1 MSIFIS
7 RGFDRREILRSI
19 GLSLLVCLVL
29 LLSYSCSSRS
39 ADGEVGQK
47 EPLPSLSFDHIP
59 DYEELTRLLHDW
71 AASRPEIMDLHSIG
85 QTPWGRSLWW
95 VTITN
100 KRTGAAE
107 EKPAL
112 MVDGNMHALEWIGGM
127 STLNFIRCVLEG
139 YGHDALVTKLVDTR
153 TVYVLPRVSPDGVEM
168 ALKEKKII
176 RSALRVSSESADEN
190 GLYMKDMDGD
200 GRIVFMRYKDRN
212 GPWKPH
218 PFEGRLMVA
227 RLPQDLD
234 GEFWRVLPEG
244 LIEAFDGENIRVK
257 PALEGVDFGVF
268 FPDDRLV
275 DEVEQHNNTEREL
288 VPEVLA
294 YVREIKARPNIFAHV
309 TCHSFGGAILM
320 PPVNAEE
327 KMPSSDRAVYDFLA
341 GKGSDLTGYEAITY
355 LSLRSG
361 QNLER
366 HISTEIGWLYN
377 VCGIFSFVTEFWNP
391 LKAAGLSING
401 PISLWLGGF
410 HPLEDEL
417 KLLEWSDRELGGQ
430 MFVPWH
436 PFDHPQLGKV
446 EIGGWDLVN
455 YFYNAPLER
464 IEGEIAPH
472 AQWLIL
478 LGLSSPRLE
487 IGALEAKTVGQDLWQ
502 IRLVVENSGW
512 LPTYCS
518 QKVLDNKKV
527 DEVTAEIELGSGLKL
542 TGGSSQQKIAHLAGR
557 SQQRSTAT
565 WWSYEPGTADRAVVV
580 WNVSGPAGRRVTVTV
595 RQSRAGTVRKEMIL
609 N

>member
-1 MSIFIS
+1 MDILINL
-7 RGFDRREILRSI
+7 GFKGHKILRSV
-19 GLSLLVCLVL
+19 GLSLLAGLVL
-29 LLSYSCSSRS
+29 LLSCSCPSRS
-39 ADGEVGQK
+39 VDRGVRQK
-47 EPLPSLSFDHIP
+47 EQLPSLSFDHIP

-85 QTPWGRSLWW
+85 QTPGGRTLWW

-100 KRTGAAE
+100 KRTGAAG

-127 STLNFIRCVLEG
+127 AALNFIRRLLEG

-176 RSALRVSSESADEN
+176 RSALRAASESAGEN

-218 PFEGRLMVA
+218 PSEERLMVA
-227 RLPQDLD
+227 RSPQDLD

-244 LIEAFDGENIRVK
+244 LIEGFDGENIKVK

-275 DEVEQHNNTEREL
+275 DEGEQNKNTEPEL
-288 VPEVLA
+288 VSEVLD
-294 YVREIKARPNIFAHV
+294 YVKEIKARPNIFAHV

-327 KMPSSDRAVYDFLA
+327 KMPSADRAVYDFLA

-355 LSLRSG
+355 LSLRGG
-361 QNLER
+361 QNLDR

-377 VCGIFSFVTEFWNP
+377 VRGIFSFVTEFWNP

-401 PISLWLGGF
+401 PMSLWLGGF

-417 KLLEWSDRELGGQ
+417 KLLEWNDRELGGQ

-455 YFYNAPLER
+455 YFYNVPPEKV
-464 IEGEIAPH
+464 EKEIAPH
-472 AQWLIL
+472 ADWLIL
-478 LGLSSPRLE
+478 LALSSPRLE
-487 IGALEAKTVGQDLWQ
+487 IGALETKAIGRDLWQ
-502 IRLVVENSGW
+502 VRLVVENTGW
-512 LPTYCS
+512 LPTYGS
-518 QKVLDNKKV
+518 QKALDNKKV
-527 DEVTAEIELGSGLKL
+527 DEVTAEIELSAELKL
-542 TGGSSQQKIAHLAGR
+542 VDCSFQQKIGHLSGR
-557 SQQRSTAT
+557 SQQRSTST
-565 WWSYEPGTADRAVVV
+565 WWSYEPGTADRSVVV
-580 WNVSGPAGRRVTVTV
+580 WNVSGPAGGRITVTV
-595 RQSRAGTVRKEMIL
+595 RQSRAGTVRKELIL

>member
-1 MSIFIS
+1 MDILINL
-7 RGFDRREILRSI
+7 GFKGHKILRSV
-19 GLSLLVCLVL
+19 GLSLLAGLVL
-29 LLSYSCSSRS
+29 LLSCSCPSRS
-39 ADGEVGQK
+39 VDRGVRQK
-47 EPLPSLSFDHIP
+47 EQLPSLSFDHIP

-85 QTPWGRSLWW
+85 QTPGGRTLWW

-127 STLNFIRCVLEG
+127 AALNFIRRLLEG
-139 YGHDALVTKLVDTR
+139 YGHDTLVTKLVDTR

-176 RSALRVSSESADEN
+176 RSAVRVSSESAGEN

-212 GPWKPH
+212 GPWKSH
-218 PFEGRLMVA
+218 PSEGRLMVA
-227 RLPQDLD
+227 RSPQDLD
-234 GEFWRVLPEG
+234 GEYWRVLPEG
-244 LIEAFDGENIRVK
+244 LIEGFDGENIRVK
-257 PALEGVDFGVF
+257 PALQGVDFGVF
-268 FPDDRLV
+268 FPDDRFL
-275 DEVEQHNNTEREL
+275 DEVEHQNDTGHVL

-327 KMPSSDRAVYDFLA
+327 KMPSADRAVYDFLA

-355 LSLRSG
+355 LSLRGG
-361 QNLER
+361 QNLDR

-377 VCGIFSFVTEFWNP
+377 VRGIFSFVTEFWNP

-401 PISLWLGGF
+401 PMSLWLGGF

-436 PFDHPQLGKV
+436 SVDHPQLGKV

-455 YFYNAPLER
+455 YFYNAPFNR
-464 IEGEIAPH
+464 IEKEIAPH
-472 AQWLIL
+472 ANWLIL

-487 IGALEAKTVGQDLWQ
+487 IGALEAKNIGQDRWQ
-502 IRLVVENSGW
+502 VRLVVENSGW
-512 LPTYCS
+512 LPTYGS
-518 QKVLDNKKV
+518 QKVLDINKV
-527 DEVTAEIELGSGLKL
+527 DEVSAEIELGSGLKL
-542 TGGSSQQKIAHLAGR
+542 AGGLSQQKLGHLSGR

-580 WNVSGPAGRRVTVTV
+580 WNVSGHAGGRITVTV
-595 RQSRAGTVRKEMIL
+595 RQSRAGTVRKELIL